1 MAMKLLAWLTALAS
15 VIAFILVYFSSD
27 LPTPNEN
34 VLYVGPLLSSS
45 DECVLVR
52 PRQDDAA
59 AQQVQGRCQGVFQ
72 VILSPDDKAHL
83 NSYTFSSFVPRQCAR
98 GTLLVGGPG
107 SLPQPVPV
115 TRCFRHAP
123 EPWTPATEGP

>member
-1 MAMKLLAWLTALAS
+1 MAMKLLAWLAALAS

-34 VLYVGPLLSSS
+34 ALYVGPLLASS
-45 DECVLVR
+45 DQCVLVR
-52 PRQDDAA
+52 PRQEDAT

-72 VILSPDDKAHL
+72 VVLHPDDKADP

-98 GTLLVGGPG
+98 GTLFVAGPG
-107 SLPQPVPV
+107 TLPQPIPV

-123 EPWTPATEGP
+123 EPWTPGTAAP